1 MHSRFALNNLDLQQH
16 IALLAPLDAQ
26 HLHAGKQGAA
36 VYAVIKDTGQAH
48 LHPPLRQRQ
57 QKALP
62 GVVQLGRQ
70 LVIPVALFLI
80 LLRIGLAQQLGIQ
93 SEQTA
98 LLSQLG
104 LFLCRGRSPW
114 PAQEVVADGCSEFF
128 STAAGAAAFWRAFW

>member
-1 MHSRFALNNLDLQQH
+1 MHSRFALNNLDLEQH
-16 IALLAPLDAQ
+16 ITLLSPLDAQ
-26 HLHAGKQGAA
+26 HLHAGEQRAA

-62 GVVQLGRQ
+62 GVVQFRWQ

-80 LLRIGLAQQLGIQ
+80 LLRLGLAQQLGIQ

-104 LFLCRGRSPW
+104 LFLCRRRSPR